1 MSVMAPPED
10 GFDLS
15 TETLIVGGGAG
26 GLIAALSAQSVGQE
40 VLVLEADPVPSGS
53 TALSAGL
60 MPAPGTKAQKAAG
73 IEDSAA
79 LFAADIMRKAK
90 GENDPELVAALTDG
104 AAEAI
109 DWLGETYDLPFT
121 VVDDFTYPGHSRRR
135 MHALP
140 SRAGRDLIDALRAT
154 AEAEAIPIATERRVE
169 TLFSHP
175 DGTIRGIEA
184 VRPDGGRE
192 RVGCARLILACNGY
206 GGNREMVR
214 RYMPAIGEAI
224 YFGHDGNRGDAVLWG
239 EALGAGLKHLG
250 AFQGHGNV
258 AHPHGILVSWAVIME
273 GGVQVNLE
281 GRRFWNETQGYSEAA
296 AAVLAQPEG
305 VAWAIYDERIAGV
318 ARQFVD
324 FQEAEAQGAVLRADS
339 VAELARKTRLP
350 EAALAKTLAATAA
363 DDDEFGRHFDPA
375 QRLKPP
381 FAATRVTGTLFHT
394 QGGLDVTGEGRVKRA
409 DGGLFPNLFAVGGA
423 AVGVSGSGDA
433 GYLSGNGLLS
443 ALVLGRRAGLAGQSW
458 RAASWP
464 SKTASSAVR
473 AERQSPTAT

>member
-1 MSVMAPPED
+1 MSVRAPPED

-15 TETLIVGGGAG
+15 TETLIIGGGAG
-26 GLIAALSAQSVGQE
+26 GLIAALSAQEAGQE

-60 MPAPGTKAQKAAG
+60 IPAAGTKAQEAAG
-73 IEDSAA
+73 IEDSAT
-79 LFAADIMRKAK
+79 LFAAEIMRKAK
-90 GENDPELVAALTDG
+90 GENDPELVAALADG

-109 DWLGETYDLPFT
+109 DWLGETYGLPFT

-154 AEAEAIPIATERRVE
+154 AEAEAIPVVTNRRVE

-175 DGTIRGIEA
+175 DGTIRGVEA
-184 VRPDGGRE
+184 VRPDAGRE

-214 RYMPAIGEAI
+214 RYIPAIGEAI
-224 YFGHDGNRGDAVLWG
+224 YFGHDGNRGDAILWG
-239 EALGAGLKHLG
+239 KALGAAVKHLG

-258 AHPHGILVSWAVIME
+258 AHPHDILVSWAVIME

-296 AAVLAQPEG
+296 TAVLAQPEG
-305 VAWAIYDERIAGV
+305 IAWAIYDERIAEV

-324 FQEAEAQGAVLRADS
+324 FREAEAQGAVLFAATI
-339 VAELARKTRLP
+339 AELAKRTRLP
-350 EAALAKTLAATAA
+350 ETALVETLAAAEA
-363 DDDEFGRHFDPA
+363 DDDAFGRRFDPA

-381 FAATRVTGTLFHT
+381 FAATRVTGALFHT
-394 QGGLDVTGEGRVKRA
+394 QGGLDVTGDGQVKRA

-443 ALVLGRRAGLAGQSW
+443 ALVLGRRAGLSSHNW
-458 RAASWP
+458 RA
-464 SKTASSAVR
+464 T
-473 AERQSPTAT
+473 